1 MTRDPEPSAADKLIT
16 ARRQAM
22 SAFAQAQQDELLT
35 GISDTPGSGNWSY
48 VRKPEIGLIM
58 TQGRIGGSGAPFN
71 IGEVT
76 VTRCAVVIASGETG
90 HATIMGR
97 DREKARL
104 AALADALWQNPESR
118 PVVEARIVSPIV
130 ARLAADDA
138 LLRAEADAT
147 KVDFYTMARGED

>member
-1 MTRDPEPSAADKLIT
+1 MTLNHEKITPDEPIE

-22 SAFAQAQQDELLT
+22 SAFAQARQDELLT
-35 GISDTPGSGNWSY
+35 GLSDTPGSGHWSY

-58 TQGRIGGSGAPFN
+58 TRGRIGGSGAPFN
-71 IGEVT
+71 IGEIT
-76 VTRCAVVIASGETG
+76 VTRCAVVIGSGETG

-138 LLRAEADAT
+138 RLRAEADAT